1 MNDLDINDT
10 VLAELRSASD
20 IVEVIGEHTKLR
32 KAGRSWK
39 GLCPFHNERTPSF
52 TVDRDKGLYHCFG
65 CGAGGDVIHFVRQID
80 RLDFPEAVEALAG
93 RFGVKIPKRASRG
106 PRDDRREK
114 LLEALAAAQR
124 FYCTELDKPGSR
136 AAAYL
141 TERGVPQNFVKRL
154 SLGHAP
160 DSWDALAT
168 ALAGAF
174 PESLLAEAGLVQP
187 RSEGRGH
194 YDRFRDRL
202 LFVVRDERGRAVGFG
217 GRALSPEQEPKYLN
231 SPESPV
237 FLKKRL
243 LYGLS
248 EARDAIRKR
257 DRVILVEGYFDHLA
271 LLQAGIEETVASMGT
286 ALTPEQA
293 EKLRRLCPAV
303 VVCYDGDS
311 AGRAATR
318 SALQLLLGQGFR
330 ARVARLPEGEDP
342 HDVLRMQG
350 APALA
355 ARIEEAPDFLKW
367 LLETQQPNEAGIS
380 AVEKQKRT
388 GSILEVLA
396 SIPDATERQEEV
408 RKLAYELGALHDGL
422 WQSVEALAK
431 EKGKYRAG
439 TPRNAPVLS
448 ESGMPPAERRILQ
461 ILLTATEHN
470 PLILGTLKDE
480 YLTHP
485 LAQRIVAAFRQA
497 GAESESVDFHGKIAH
512 LTQEDRSIVYGIA
525 SEELPEPTE
534 ESVGALLKDLTK
546 KYLDRE
552 GAEVQQAI
560 ARGGV
565 SEEELDALMRR
576 KQDISRR
583 RSELGR

>member
-1 MNDLDINDT
+1 M
-10 VLAELRSASD
+10 R
-20 IVEVIGEHTKLR
+20 
-32 KAGRSWK
+32 
-39 GLCPFHNERTPSF
+39 
-52 TVDRDKGLYHCFG
+52 
-65 CGAGGDVIHFVRQID
+65 
-80 RLDFPEAVEALAG
+80 
-93 RFGVKIPKRASRG
+93 IPKRASRG

-114 LLEALAAAQR
+114 LLETLAAAQR
-124 FYCTELDKPGSR
+124 FYSAELAKPGSR

-141 TERGVPQNFVKRL
+141 EKRGVPQDFVKRL

-160 DSWDALAT
+160 DAWDALAT
-168 ALAGAF
+168 SLSGAF

-257 DRVILVEGYFDHLA
+257 DRVVLVEGYFDHLA
-271 LLQAGIEETVASMGT
+271 LLQAGIDETVASMGT

-303 VVCYDGDS
+303 IVCYDGDS

-318 SALQLLLGQGFR
+318 TALQLLLAQGFR

-342 HDVLRMQG
+342 HDVLRQQG
-350 APALA
+350 ASVLA
-355 ARIEEAPDFLKW
+355 GLIDEAPDFLKW

-380 AVEKQKRT
+380 GAEKQKRT

-396 SIPDATERQEEV
+396 SIPDAAERQEEV
-408 RKLAYELGALHDGL
+408 RKLAYEMGALHDGL
-422 WQSVEALAK
+422 WQSVEAMAR
-431 EKGKYRAG
+431 EKGKYRTG

-448 ESGMPPAERRILQ
+448 GSVMPPAERRILQ
-461 ILLTATEHN
+461 ILLTADDHN
-470 PLILGTLKDE
+470 QLILGTLKDE
-480 YLTHP
+480 YLTDP
-485 LAQRIVAAFRQA
+485 LAKRIVSAFRQA
-497 GAESESVDFHGKIAH
+497 RAKSEGVDFHGKIAH
-512 LTQEDRSIVYGIA
+512 LTQEDRSFIYEIA

-534 ESVGALLKDLTK
+534 EGVGALLKDLTK

-552 GAEVQQAI
+552 GAVVQQAI

-565 SEEELDALMRR
+565 SEEELDALIRR